1 LTPQIVI
8 LSEARSAE
16 SKDLQFLR
24 PIDQHSQEEATDL
37 RSPKKPEPLDEPQLY
52 DYAIAALG
60 RRMRTVAELKRLM
73 RNRVEEG
80 EAGAV
85 KINAVVHRLE
95 ENHYLDDPAYAA
107 TYTRLRQDNE
117 KFGKRRVQ
125 QELSR
130 KGVNAALISTT
141 VDAAY
146 ENVSEETLARKHLE
160 RKRVKQPTNEKE
172 SARVV
177 RLLVRGGFST
187 GTIFKIL
194 KSWNV
199 GDETLAAVESIDQPE
214 E

>member
-1 LTPQIVI
+1 M
-8 LSEARSAE
+8 S
-16 SKDLQFLR
+16 FR
-24 PIDQHSQEEATDL
+24 PK
-37 RSPKKPEPLDEPQLY
+37 KKPEPLEEPALY

-60 RRMRTVAELKRLM
+60 RRMRSVTELKRLM

-80 EAGAV
+80 ETGNA
-85 KINAVVHRLE
+85 KILSVVTRLE
-95 ENHYLDDPAYAA
+95 EHHYLDDPAYAA

-130 KGVNAALISTT
+130 KGVSSALISTT
-141 VDAAY
+141 LDTAY
-146 ENVSEETLARKHLE
+146 ENVSEEALARKHLE
-160 RKRVKQPTNEKE
+160 RKRIKQPTNEKE

-187 GTIFKIL
+187 GVIFKIL

-199 GDETLAAVESIDQPE
+199 SDETLAAVEMIDTQDNAGPE
-214 E
+214 

>member
-1 LTPQIVI
+1 M
-8 LSEARSAE
+8 SFR
-16 SKDLQFLR
+16 
-24 PIDQHSQEEATDL
+24 
-37 RSPKKPEPLDEPQLY
+37 PKKKPQPLEEPQLY

-60 RRMRTVAELKRLM
+60 RRMRTVTELKRLM

-80 EAGAV
+80 ETGDA
-85 KINAVVHRLE
+85 KILAVVTRLE
-95 ENHYLDDPAYAA
+95 EHHYLDDPAYAA

-130 KGVNAALISTT
+130 KGVNSALISTT

-146 ENVSEETLARKHLE
+146 ENVSEEALARKHLD
-160 RKRVKQPTNEKE
+160 RKRVKQPANEKE

-177 RLLVRGGFST
+177 RLLLRGGFST
-187 GTIFKIL
+187 AVIFKIL

-199 GDETLAAVESIDQPE
+199 ADATLAALETLDTEENAGPE
-214 E
+214 

>member
-1 LTPQIVI
+1 M
-8 LSEARSAE
+8 S
-16 SKDLQFLR
+16 FR
-24 PIDQHSQEEATDL
+24 PK
-37 RSPKKPEPLDEPQLY
+37 RKPEPLEEPALY
-52 DYAIAALG
+52 EYAIAALG
-60 RRMRTVAELKRLM
+60 RRMRTVTELKRLM

-80 EAGAV
+80 ETGAT
-85 KINAVVHRLE
+85 KINAVVLRLE
-95 ENHYLDDPAYAA
+95 EHHYLDDPAYAA

-117 KFGKRRVQ
+117 KFGRRRVQ

-130 KGVNAALISTT
+130 RGVNSAVISTT

-146 ENVSEETLARKHLE
+146 ENISEETLARKHLE

-187 GTIFKIL
+187 GVIFKIL

-199 GDETLAAVESIDQPE
+199 SDDTLAALESIDTE
-214 E
+214 ENAGAE

>member
-1 LTPQIVI
+1 M
-8 LSEARSAE
+8 S
-16 SKDLQFLR
+16 FR
-24 PIDQHSQEEATDL
+24 PK
-37 RSPKKPEPLDEPQLY
+37 KKPEPLDEAQLY

-60 RRMRTVAELKRLM
+60 RRMRTVTELKRLM

-80 EAGAV
+80 ETGNA
-85 KINAVVHRLE
+85 KIIAVVTRLE

-130 KGVNAALISTT
+130 KGVNSALISTT
-141 VDAAY
+141 LDTAY
-146 ENVSEETLARKHLE
+146 ENVSEEALARKHLE
-160 RKRVKQPTNEKE
+160 RKRVKQPKNEKE
-172 SARVV
+172 SASVV

-194 KSWNV
+194 KSWNAS
-199 GDETLAAVESIDQPE
+199 DETLAALETIDINDNAGPE
-214 E
+214 

>member
-1 LTPQIVI
+1 MSFRT
-8 LSEARSAE
+8 
-16 SKDLQFLR
+16 K
-24 PIDQHSQEEATDL
+24 
-37 RSPKKPEPLDEPQLY
+37 KKPEPLNEAQLY

-60 RRMRTVAELKRLM
+60 RRMRTVTELKRLM
-73 RNRVEEG
+73 RTRVEEG
-80 EAGAV
+80 ENGTTV
-85 KINAVVHRLE
+85 ISAVVARLE
-95 ENHYLDDPAYAA
+95 EHHYLDDPQYAA

-130 KGVNAALISTT
+130 KGVDSALISTT
-141 VDAAY
+141 LDTAY
-146 ENVSEETLARKHLE
+146 ENVSEEALARKHLE
-160 RKRVKQPTNEKE
+160 RKRVKQPATEKE

-199 GDETLAAVESIDQPE
+199 AGETLAALETIDIEDTAGPE
-214 E
+214 